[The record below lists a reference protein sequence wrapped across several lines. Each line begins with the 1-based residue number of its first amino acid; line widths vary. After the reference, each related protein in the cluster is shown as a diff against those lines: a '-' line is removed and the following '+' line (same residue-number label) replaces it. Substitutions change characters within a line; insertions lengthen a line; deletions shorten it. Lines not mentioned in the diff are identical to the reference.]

1 MLFNQELCLAESLSL
16 LRLPWNRISEW
27 NPPGVY
33 EGWDQIL
40 SLCEL
45 KTRQE
50 LMEVTNKGRR
60 KRWQRSCFTSDCSW
74 HRFLW
79 ETGN

>member
-1 MLFNQELCLAESLSL
+1 MAPAAGVNICVRKCWQIFEPSMLFNQELCLAESLSL
-16 LRLPWNRISEW
+16 LRLPWNHISPW

-33 EGWDQIL
+33 GGWDQIF

-60 KRWQRSCFTSDCSW
+60 KR
-74 HRFLW
+74 
-79 ETGN
+79 